1 MGLQRAVRTLG
12 KTPYIVYDNNSPAV
26 KKLYDELREKQEYKG
41 MFITI
46 DHALEEITDNTLLVV
61 LDTNRPSMLP
71 DVRLLE
77 YSSRVVLIDH
87 HRRSTDFI
95 NPCSLIYHE
104 PYASST
110 CEMATELLEYMDLG
124 SSLTATEAES
134 LYTGILMDTKNF
146 MLKTGVRTFD
156 AASYLKRLGLNTM
169 SVKRLFN
176 TTKTDYDHKVD
187 IVKTA
192 QEIVPGIAVARTYEK
207 YPNIKVVASQAADD
221 MLNIGNIRASFVVY
235 PLDNS
240 VSVSARSIGDINVQL
255 ILEKLGGGG
264 HMTVAG
270 AQMKDTTIDQAVQL
284 VQSAVNEYI
293 KEN

>member
-1 MGLQRAVRTLG
+1 M
-12 KTPYIVYDNNSPAV
+12 
-26 KKLYDELREKQEYKG
+26 
-41 MFITI
+41 
-46 DHALEEITDNTLLVV
+46 
-61 LDTNRPSMLP
+61 
-71 DVRLLE
+71 
-77 YSSRVVLIDH
+77 
-87 HRRSTDFI
+87 
-95 NPCSLIYHE
+95 
-104 PYASST
+104 
-110 CEMATELLEYMDLG
+110 
-124 SSLTATEAES
+124 
-134 LYTGILMDTKNF
+134 
-146 MLKTGVRTFD
+146 
-156 AASYLKRLGLNTM
+156 
-169 SVKRLFN
+169 
-176 TTKTDYDHKVD
+176 
-187 IVKTA
+187 
-192 QEIVPGIAVARTYEK
+192 PGIAVARTYEK